1 MKFSVGDKVKFLNE
15 TGGGVVSKIVSGGLV
30 YVATEDGF
38 ELPTSTSEIIKMED
52 ESKAGKMFSEDF
64 NVDLEKTRSESQA
77 GSQKAGRIRASA
89 EESKGYYLAFVPAD
103 QQWFIT
109 GDMDIRVIN
118 HSGNDIIYNLLLRD
132 EEGEYFGF
140 DYGSVEAHSTG
151 QVETIDREGL
161 PGWTDGII
169 QILTHSEE
177 NAFLPMQCNFHIKAS
192 RFSSEGSYQDSGL
205 LNEKAILYKL
215 ADLKELRMVP
225 GKKQETGMI
234 EEPVVVQARE
244 HHKETLIGKHATG
257 PHAAV
262 VDLHIGEIVDNI
274 AGLSSHDMFRMQI
287 DYFHRSLKSAMENN
301 FKKVTYIH
309 GIGNG
314 VLKNAILKE
323 LEEFEG
329 LENKSASLAEYGQG
343 AIDVLIHTGSVN

>member
-1 MKFSVGDKVKFLNE
+1 MKFKVGDKVKFLNE

-38 ELPTSTSEIIKMED
+38 ELPISSGEIIKMED

-64 NVDLEKTRSESQA
+64 NVDLEKMRSESA
-77 GSQKAGRIRASA
+77 AEAPKAGRIRAAA
-89 EESKGYYLAFVPAD
+89 EVSKGYYLAFVPAD

-109 GDMDIRVIN
+109 GDMNIRLIN
-118 HSGNDIIYNLLLRD
+118 HSGNDILYNLLLRD
-132 EEGEYFGF
+132 EDGDYFGF
-140 DYGSVEAHSTG
+140 DYGSVEAHSS
-151 QVETIDREGL
+151 VEVDTIDREGL
-161 PGWTDGII
+161 PGWTDGLL

-177 NAFLPMQCNFHIKAS
+177 NAFLPLQCNFHIKAS

-205 LNEKAILYKL
+205 IREKAILYKL
-215 ADLKELRMVP
+215 ADLKNLRIVP
-225 GKKQETGMI
+225 GKKQETKVI
-234 EEPVVVQARE
+234 EEPVIVEAKE
-244 HHKETLIGKHATG
+244 HQKESLIGKHAVG
-257 PHAAV
+257 PYAAV
-262 VDLHIGEIVDNI
+262 VDLHIGEIVNNI
-274 AGLSSHDMFRMQI
+274 AGLSSHDMFRLQI
-287 DYFHRSLKSAMENN
+287 DYFHRTLKSAMENN

-329 LENKSASLAEYGQG
+329 IENKSASLAEYGHG
-343 AIDVLIHTGSVN
+343 AVDVLIHTVSGK